1 MFICK
6 DGGLW
11 AAEEVHSHRRSG
23 FTLIEL
29 LVVIAIISILASMLF
44 PTFSRAQGKGR
55 QAACLSNVKQIALAL
70 TMYAQDYDEV
80 YPRGQSDANDINTQW
95 YNAIFP
101 YTHNRQIMF
110 CPDRKDR
117 GPGYAM
123 NYLVS
128 GISVGSFWDAA
139 SKIVCGDVRPE
150 AIGANGTVG
159 EDSWWINDPNN
170 DLCMAPADNSH
181 VGNNWPQRHNDGIIY
196 GFADGHVKWAREEQL
211 DTAVYWVPSVAS
223 E

>member
-1 MFICK
+1 M
-6 DGGLW
+6 
-11 AAEEVHSHRRSG
+11 SRRIG

-29 LVVIAIISILASMLF
+29 LVVIAIISILASILF
-44 PTFSRAQGKGR
+44 PVFSRARGKGR
-55 QAACLSNVKQIALAL
+55 QAACISNLKQVTMALN
-70 TMYAQDYDEV
+70 MYAQDFDEV
-80 YPRGQSDANDINTQW
+80 FPRGQCGPTADTQW

-123 NYLVS
+123 NYLAS
-128 GISVGSFWDAA
+128 GMGLGSFWDAS
-139 SKIVCGDVRPE
+139 SKILCGDVRPE
-150 AIGANGTVG
+150 AIGADGKVG
-159 EDSWWINDPNN
+159 QGDATYGAPEWWINDPNA
-170 DLCMAPADNSH
+170 DITGAPSDNSF

-196 GFADGHVKWAREEQL
+196 GFVDGHVKWAKEEQL
-211 DTAVYWVPSVAS
+211 DTAVYWNPRQPS